1 MEASYIVESKKRCLE
16 QGMTPSAI
24 PFSKNRLCEEE
35 LLRIRN
41 NYREV
46 ISVMNFFGEKTR
58 SQLDGIPILIAL
70 TDGQGYI
77 IDFVGN
83 EKIRSLV
90 NKIGMEIGTLM
101 GEEDFGTNAVHLALQ
116 EQKPIELLGCDH
128 FHEHMHNT
136 ACYSVPFQVNQV
148 DHLAGTVSMMIFVE
162 HHNRFALPLLSNMV
176 DSMEREIELRRT
188 NHNKDIMNH
197 TLIRSVNNGIII
209 TDAEGYITE
218 CNQLIERIMNRK
230 RTSMIGRWICD
241 VEPFASYMCDVI
253 LYGNRFENQECTFL
267 LSANKRIT
275 CILDAIPV
283 VNDHQELTGAYL
295 QLRDITERNE
305 LENQMLTYEKFSAI
319 GKLAAGI
326 AHEIRN
332 PLTSIMGFIQL
343 LREKPLS
350 REMYVRYL
358 EIVYGELLDL
368 KRLVSDFV
376 LMAKPSSPEKKE
388 HILQDVVIETV
399 QFMTS
404 QANFNNIILTTDL
417 YELPLPIYIDSV
429 QIKQVLINLI
439 QNAFE
444 AMPKGGQVDIRLTC
458 NKKQNTAVIT
468 IRDYGI
474 GISKDQMKNVFNPFF
489 TTKENGLGLGLSIC
503 YRIIEN
509 HNGKIQIKASEERGT
524 KFSITLPLPK

>member
-16 QGMTPSAI
+16 SGLIPSAI
-24 PFSKNRLCEEE
+24 PFSRNRLTKEE
-35 LLRIRN
+35 LRKIRN
-41 NYREV
+41 MYSEV
-46 ISVMNFFGEKTR
+46 ISAMDFFGKKTS
-58 SQLDGIPILIAL
+58 SQLEGIPILIAL
-70 TDGQGYI
+70 TDGRGYI

-83 EKIRSLV
+83 KKIRSLLNEV
-90 NKIGMEIGTLM
+90 GMEVGSQMI
-101 GEEDFGTNAVHLALQ
+101 EEDFGTNAVHLALQ
-116 EQKPIELLGCDH
+116 EQKPIELLGTNH
-128 FHEHMHNT
+128 FHEYLYNT
-136 ACYSVPFQVNQV
+136 ACYSIPFQFQHA
-148 DHLAGTVSMMIFVE
+148 DHLAGTVSLMTFIE
-162 HHNRFALPLLSNMV
+162 HHSSFALPLLSNMV

-209 TDAEGYITE
+209 TDAEGTITE

-230 RTSMIGRWICD
+230 RSSMIGLSIID
-241 VEPFASYMCDVI
+241 FEPFASYMCDVV
-253 LYGNRFENQECTFL
+253 LYGLRFENQECTFL

-350 REMYVRYL
+350 REMHVRYL

-376 LMAKPSSPEKKE
+376 LMAKPSSPEKRD

-404 QANFNNIILTTDL
+404 QANFSNIILTTDL
-417 YELPLPIYIDSV
+417 CETPLPIFIDSI

-458 NKKQNTAVIT
+458 NKKQNTAVVT
-468 IRDYGI
+468 IRDYGV

-509 HNGKIQIKASEERGT
+509 HNGKIQMKANEERGT
-524 KFSITLPLPK
+524 QFSITLPLPK